1 MRIEF
6 LREFVTLANYGN
18 FRVAAEKLFIS
29 QPTLSNHIKTL
40 ENELGFELFDRARD
54 NELTAAGSL
63 LLDGAQS
70 ALLCIDEAV
79 EDCRRLLATEPDP
92 YPPVRLSVF
101 VSRDEIYAALA
112 ARCPFPYA
120 YAKYDMTK
128 PLLYDFVHDRTDV
141 MCTYHLDR
149 FPALKADAVKMGL
162 CHAYLGN
169 EPCSVA
175 MRADNPLATG
185 ELTRGRLQG
194 AEVAILSVVEF
205 GYWKSFVLDSLGSD
219 LGLVFHPFSVETPDN
234 LRAFDLKNMILVSPS
249 VMIDGFFADRDDY
262 VTRDTVDG
270 EALLMPESIVWRPR
284 EDNPNI
290 ERVVALLQECMGR
303 GEGACGDS
311 GFPAGRASFDFGT

>member
-18 FRVAAEKLFIS
+18 FHVAAEKLFIS
-29 QPTLSNHIKTL
+29 QPTLSNHVKTL
-40 ENELGFELFDRARD
+40 ESELGFELFDRARG
-54 NELTAAGSL
+54 NELTAAGSI

-79 EDCRRLLATEPDP
+79 EDCRRLLAVEPNP

-101 VSRDEIYAALA
+101 VSRDEIRSVLE
-112 ARCPFPYA
+112 ARCSFPYA
-120 YAKYDMTK
+120 YAKYDMNK
-128 PLLYDFVHDRTDV
+128 PLLYDFVQDRTDI
-141 MCTYHLDR
+141 MCTYRLDR
-149 FPALKADAVKMGL
+149 FPALKADVVKMGL
-162 CHAYLGN
+162 HHAHLGS
-169 EPCSVA
+169 EPCSIA
-175 MRADNPLATG
+175 LKTTNPLAVG
-185 ELTRGRLQG
+185 ELTRERLRG

-205 GYWKSFVLDSLGSD
+205 GYWKTFLLDTLGSD
-219 LGLVFHPFSVETPDN
+219 LGLTFQPFSVETPDN

-290 ERVVALLQECMGR
+290 EHVVELLRECMK
-303 GEGACGDS
+303 D
-311 GFPAGRASFDFGT
+311 ASNS